1 VEKRVGRIDAQV
13 KEKLSK
19 RELEAARRGRK
30 IAEVWQPDEGIRRG
44 RHLQVDVD
52 VDVEGAVRA
61 CRKRRTS

>member
-19 RELEAARRGRK
+19 RVLEAARRGRK
-30 IAEVWQPDEGIRRG
+30 IAEVWQTDEGIRRG
-44 RHLQVDVD
+44 RHLQVD